1 LDNLF
6 GLNLLKTSTQKE
18 LGQHE
23 KELLEK
29 RALARGVGDFAQ
41 SDRLRDEL
49 VELGI
54 AVRDSKEGQSW
65 DWLI

>member
-1 LDNLF
+1 
-6 GLNLLKTSTQKE
+6 LKTSTQKE
-18 LGQHE
+18 LDQHE

-29 RALARGVGDFAQ
+29 RALARGVGDFTE

-49 VELGI
+49 VKLGI

>member
-1 LDNLF
+1 
-6 GLNLLKTSTQKE
+6 
-18 LGQHE
+18 
-23 KELLEK
+23 
-29 RALARGVGDFAQ
+29 VGDFTE

-49 VELGI
+49 VKLGI